1 MSESDRLSPE
11 VLANLR
17 AIRAGE
23 PWPNLDVSVP
33 RFTAFPPN
41 DLVPDS
47 TWRLTAYG
55 AAVLALADERDALR
69 QRVADNDAH
78 EAAWAAGAQAA
89 CAHQPVQDC
98 PYTDEAL
105 CKAWVS
111 GYAHEGWIPGGVL
124 AVEREAEL
132 QGKIEALRQR
142 VAGFERLLTEP
153 KVEQARLLTL
163 RETVDGLGRHVRGEM
178 TADSAQVDYW
188 RQEILEAVIDTLPDV
203 LDEAMVANLHRRL
216 NKGVAGALGLLEMQ
230 KDPETGESYL
240 PSWHDLPERVAA
252 LVQERD
258 ALKAEMAD
266 LLKPAVDIDLRGA
279 LANVRALR
287 ALLGIPAAERTTG
300 ERADIEALYANMTE
314 AMGMVLSEIPRLRAA
329 LRLADEQSA
338 EAIKRVSSEIV
349 ADKWNSTA
357 EFQAE
362 VERLRNDLRRV
373 DHALQGRIKPG
384 DTLERT
390 IANLI
395 ADLDRASAD
404 VERLTTQVKDAETR
418 ADNAYAEG
426 LSYGQTAAEGECD
439 ADHEAQPDP
448 EKVAA
453 IKAEMER
460 VCAQFQETRLTL
472 LAEQGKPEGAP
483 PGWSYKPGDPDFDEP
498 GEWVH
503 KKLRLKVW
511 KSGTGWVWG
520 RKERS
525 GVFVGPNG
533 QEDDQP
539 ARVVMLAATAAVK
552 SGGAR

>member
-1 MSESDRLSPE
+1 MSIHGNLLVLPESSIEAMKDLDHGVQPE
-11 VLANLR
+11 SSYMVPSWAVEPEPDAL
-17 AIRAGE
+17 GE
-23 PWPNLDVSVP
+23 H
-33 RFTAFPPN
+33 PPM
-41 DLVPDS
+41 
-47 TWRLTAYG
+47 RLTSAG
-55 AAVLALADERDALR
+55 KAWLAERVARMSNAADARVNALDLRVREVFTEPITAEEGVERLVRERDELR
-69 QRVADNDAH
+69 KRVAD
-78 EAAWAAGAQAA
+78 
-89 CAHQPVQDC
+89 
-98 PYTDEAL
+98 
-105 CKAWVS
+105 
-111 GYAHEGWIPGGVL
+111 
-124 AVEREAEL
+124 
-132 QGKIEALRQR
+132 
-142 VAGFERLLTEP
+142 FERLLTEP
-153 KVEQARLLTL
+153 KVEQAYLLT
-163 RETVDGLGRHVRGEM
+163 RRDGAGRLTRK
-178 TADSAQVDYW
+178 
-188 RQEILEAVIDTLPDV
+188 EILSAFTEV
-203 LDEAMVANLHRRL
+203 LDEALVANLHRRL

-453 IKAEMER
+453 LKAEVE
-460 VCAQFQETRLTL
+460 RLTAEL
-472 LAEQGKPEGAP
+472 EEARLTWLA
-483 PGWSYKPGDPDFDEP
+483 
-498 GEWVH
+498 
-503 KKLRLKVW
+503 
-511 KSGTGWVWG
+511 
-520 RKERS
+520 
-525 GVFVGPNG
+525 
-533 QEDDQP
+533 
-539 ARVVMLAATAAVK
+539 
-552 SGGAR
+552 

>member
-23 PWPNLDVSVP
+23 PWPHLDVSVP

-55 AAVLALADERDALR
+55 AAVLALADERDELR

-78 EAAWAAGAQAA
+78 DAAWAAGAQAA
-89 CAHQPVQDC
+89 CARQPVQDC
-98 PYTDEAL
+98 PYTDKAL

-124 AVEREAEL
+124 AAEREAEL

-142 VAGFERLLTEP
+142 VAGFDRILTEP
-153 KVEQARLLTL
+153 SVEQARLLAL

-178 TADSAQVDYW
+178 TADSARVDYW

-216 NKGVAGALGLLEMQ
+216 NKGVAGVLGLLEMQ
-230 KDPETGESYL
+230 KDPKTGESYL

-252 LVQERD
+252 LVREGEALREKVKSLTDERESLLAPVEGAGD
-258 ALKAEMAD
+258 D
-266 LLKPAVDIDLRGA
+266 LGA
-279 LANVRALR
+279 LVDMTCEDPKHNDLWCPTCEEYPRIRALAR
-287 ALLGIPAAERTTG
+287 EVA
-300 ERADIEALYANMTE
+300 
-314 AMGMVLSEIPRLRAA
+314 RLRAA
-329 LRLADEQSA
+329 LSLADKQSA
-338 EAIKRVSSEIV
+338 EAIERVSREIV

-357 EFQAE
+357 ELQAE
-362 VERLRNDLRRV
+362 VKSLT
-373 DHALQGRIKPG
+373 AQ
-384 DTLERT
+384 
-390 IANLI
+390 
-395 ADLDRASAD
+395 
-404 VERLTTQVKDAETR
+404 VEEQ
-418 ADNAYAEG
+418 
-426 LSYGQTAAEGECD
+426 
-439 ADHEAQPDP
+439 
-448 EKVAA
+448 
-453 IKAEMER
+453 
-460 VCAQFQETRLTL
+460 RLTL

-483 PGWSYKPGDPDFDEP
+483 PGWSYEAGDPDFDEP

-525 GVFVGPNG
+525 GAFVGPKG
-533 QEDDQP
+533 QEDGQP
-539 ARVVMLAATAAVK
+539 ARVVMLAAMAAA